1 MTDERPRYWWGISA
15 VAILAAGL
23 AAGLAYNI
31 GFSQGL
37 AQVPVPAGSVPPPVD
52 GWNRPGGFAFL
63 FPLMFFAFWV
73 LFMGDGSG
81 GRGDRGAPATATG
94 RRIAIASTPGIARRT
109 NVWTGRATRGPT
121 RIDTDRL

>member
-1 MTDERPRYWWGISA
+1 MTDQRPGYWWAISA

-73 LFMGDGSG
+73 LFMGGWFWRPWGPWRSG
-81 GRGDRGAPATATG
+81 YGYGPSYRDRFDAWHREAHE
-94 RRIAIASTPGIARRT
+94 RM
-109 NVWTGRATRGPT
+109 
-121 RIDTDRL
+121 DRPRDSRPDADRH